1 MAPMR
6 IHFGNRDRTGIQGD
20 GKPGMPVSSN
30 PLKGADIA
38 AAFSGSGRS
47 RPHHTNNRSAFDEH
61 LRVALVA
68 AELKSADLR
77 GLHRPADPAGVE
89 QEY

>member
-1 MAPMR
+1 
-6 IHFGNRDRTGIQGD
+6 GD

-47 RPHHTNNRSAFDEH
+47 TPHHTNNRSAFVE
-61 LRVALVA
+61 LVLA
-68 AELKSADLR
+68 ARELQQSGSRISFLGWWCSH
-77 GLHRPADPAGVE
+77 GLGHST
-89 QEY
+89 